1 MPKNKKPAGGRPAKN
16 FDPSYAKGG
25 SKGGPARA
33 GSAKPGSRSEGHR
46 GYRPEPTDAPRKV
59 RWSADERVASGR
71 TPHRGDRD
79 GRDAGQSSERPARS
93 YDRNDRP
100 ARSYDRD
107 DRARRARTTGTTA
120 TTATTARPVRTTATI
135 ALPARR
141 TAKIAPRVLST
152 VTTAHLA

>member
-93 YDRNDRP
+93 YDRSDRP

-107 DRARRARTTGTTA
+107 DRAPRAGDRSD
-120 TTATTARPVRTTATI
+120 R
-135 ALPARR
+135 PARSYDR
-141 TAKIAPRVLST
+141 N
-152 VTTAHLA
+152 

>member
-59 RWSADERVASGR
+59 RWSAGTYRASIKWVV
-71 TPHRGDRD
+71 
-79 GRDAGQSSERPARS
+79 
-93 YDRNDRP
+93 
-100 ARSYDRD
+100 
-107 DRARRARTTGTTA
+107 RRLTCAARTST
-120 TTATTARPVRTTATI
+120 
-135 ALPARR
+135 RR
-141 TAKIAPRVLST
+141 CST
-152 VTTAHLA
+152 DG

>member
-71 TPHRGDRD
+71 SPHRGDRD

-93 YDRNDRP
+93 YDRDDRAPRSNDRSDRP

-107 DRARRARTTGTTA
+107 DRAPRSNDRGER
-120 TTATTARPVRTTATI
+120 
-135 ALPARR
+135 PARSYDRNDRPAGAYDR
-141 TAKIAPRVLST
+141 TDRPARSYDRND
-152 VTTAHLA
+152 